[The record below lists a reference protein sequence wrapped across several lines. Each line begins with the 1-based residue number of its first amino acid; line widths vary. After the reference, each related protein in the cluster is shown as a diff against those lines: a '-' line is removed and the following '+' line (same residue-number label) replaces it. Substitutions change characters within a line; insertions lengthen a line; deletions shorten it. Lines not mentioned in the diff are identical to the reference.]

1 MKIGPGDLV
10 KVQGYSGVLYYV
22 DSITEQKITSERGYT
37 YETVYDLT
45 STAGEYEIGFDDDV
59 TLVCRADKAD
69 EYLKTGK
76 LTVEMELAN
85 ADAPTKKLTT
95 SEQVQKIDELLD
107 EALFNIGAYEATGL
121 PDFKVKE
128 KAAYKLIDQVR
139 KGVIEYGK

>member
-10 KVQGYSGVLYYV
+10 KVQGYEGVLYYV
-22 DSITEQKITSERGYT
+22 DSITEQKIINESGHT
-37 YETVYDLT
+37 YETVYELT
-45 STAGEYEIGFDDDV
+45 STIGEYDIGYDDDV
-59 TLVCRADKAD
+59 TLVCRAEKAD

-76 LTVEMELAN
+76 LTVEMEIAN
-85 ADAPTKKLTT
+85 AEPPTKKLTT
-95 SEQVQKIDELLD
+95 SEQAQKIDELLD

-121 PDFKVKE
+121 PDFKAKE

>member
-10 KVQGYSGVLYYV
+10 RVQGYEGELYYV
-22 DSITEQKITSERGYT
+22 DSITEQKITNERGYT

-76 LTVEMELAN
+76 LTVEMEIAN
-85 ADAPTKKLTT
+85 AEPPTKKLTT
-95 SEQVQKIDELLD
+95 SEQTQKIDELLD
-107 EALFNIGAYEATGL
+107 EALFNIGAYAATGL
-121 PDFKVKE
+121 PDFKAKE